1 MFLYFLGQGDI
12 KELQVLKIQALKRVE
27 SRKTYRD
34 HERQSAGS
42 LLREASRLS
51 TESGTSSRAQLQ
63 YHSKQLQ
70 LRVLGN
76 PTARVWLRSSKCLR
90 SHRHVQPNL
99 RAIPSVGRS
108 WRVKTWKISKGR
120 GPKPKHSF
128 YVENVGLEGWG
139 KMRGSWWFMAMLE
152 VLVTNNVHGWDWASG
167 NELILHSSKF
177 HGCNTRWPFLSSCD
191 ALPTWRWT
199 KVRHLLASY
208 ANNRLLAL
216 ITLQVGGFVCF
227 LDFSSS

>member
-1 MFLYFLGQGDI
+1 MSAEPSTRAAKPQGNSKCWEILESENMKNQQGQRP
-12 KELQVLKIQALKRVE
+12 KTQALILCWKRWLGRM
-27 SRKTYRD
+27 RKN
-34 HERQSAGS
+34 ERFMMVHG
-42 LLREASRLS
+42 
-51 TESGTSSRAQLQ
+51 
-63 YHSKQLQ
+63 Y
-70 LRVLGN
+70 
-76 PTARVWLRSSKCLR
+76 
-90 SHRHVQPNL
+90 
-99 RAIPSVGRS
+99 VG
-108 WRVKTWKISKGR
+108 G
-120 GPKPKHSF
+120 
-128 YVENVGLEGWG
+128 
-139 KMRGSWWFMAMLE
+139 
-152 VLVTNNVHGWDWASG
+152 LVTNNVHGWDWASG